1 MLKIT
6 SRYGRLAPA
15 AIVLI
20 VVVALLVASVPA
32 RASSPAAPTQFYQC
46 TVDNVAAFTNRVHA
60 HCTVPYVYNTS
71 NIYWF
76 AFCSTVDSATA
87 SRMLSV
93 FTTAKALN
101 GHLGLYFN
109 PADTSG
115 TSCGC
120 GSGDCRVITGAEVR
134 P

>member
-6 SRYGRLAPA
+6 ARYGRLAPA

-20 VVVALLVASVPA
+20 VVAALL
-32 RASSPAAPTQFYQC
+32 ASSTPTQASAPAAPTVFYSC

-60 HCTVPYVYNTS
+60 HCTVPYNGT
-71 NIYWF
+71 IYWF
-76 AFCSTVDSATA
+76 AFCSANDSATA

-101 GHLGLYFN
+101 GHLGVYFDPN
-109 PADTSG
+109 DTSG
-115 TSCGC
+115 TNCGC
-120 GSGDCRVITGAEVR
+120 ASADCQVISGAEVR

>member
-6 SRYGRLAPA
+6 SRFGRLAPA

-20 VVVALLVASVPA
+20 VAVGLLVSSTPTQASA
-32 RASSPAAPTQFYQC
+32 PAAPAIFYQC
-46 TVDNVAAFTNRVHA
+46 TPDNVAAFTNRVHA
-60 HCTVPYVYNTS
+60 HCTVPYNGT
-71 NIYWF
+71 IYWF
-76 AFCSTVDSATA
+76 AFCATGDSATA

-93 FTTAKALN
+93 FTTAKALG
-101 GHLGLYFN
+101 GHLGIYFDPN
-109 PADTSG
+109 DTSG

-120 GSGDCRVITGAEVR
+120 ASTDCRVISGAEVR